1 MAKIVSTLL
10 EDISYVQYRYFNI
23 YSAFSTELV
32 STELV
37 STELVSTELVS
48 IKSGITYTT
57 PVFINLTTRCC
68 TSSTQSSYDDLIIK
82 FIEVVFQFPINLF
95 TKTMF

>member
-1 MAKIVSTLL
+1 MATIVSTLL

-23 YSAFSTELV
+23 YSAF
-32 STELV
+32 